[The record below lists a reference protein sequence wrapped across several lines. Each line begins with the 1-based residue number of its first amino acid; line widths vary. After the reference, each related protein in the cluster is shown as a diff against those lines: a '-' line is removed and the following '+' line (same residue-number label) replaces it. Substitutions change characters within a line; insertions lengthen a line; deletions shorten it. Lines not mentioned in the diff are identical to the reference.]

1 MVGVCMGAMRR
12 WWIAA
17 LVPTMVASAL
27 AAPTRVEAA
36 APKPA
41 AVCEDEQPDAASAG
55 RMVEVCGRR
64 VEILAERTEWSQMFL
79 NSDGSRTLEQTIEP
93 TRVRKGKSWA
103 PVDTTLKV
111 SAEGVT
117 PRATVLPMLFSTGGD
132 EPLARLRDGDREVA
146 MTWPGRLPTPE
157 LEGATAVYREVLP
170 DVDLR
175 VTAQPMGFSEV
186 LVVRS
191 REAAAS
197 PRLASLRF
205 GLETRGVTVSAT
217 NSGGLAARDGKGAI
231 VFAAPAP
238 MMWDSSEASEADSL
252 AEPAEKGLSG
262 ASPQRKPGT
271 AEQQRQ
277 LDEEASVQV
286 APGRAAIRETT
297 RRAVMPVRVDGKAM
311 TIVPDKAMLADPR
324 TKLPIYID
332 PSWTGGIA
340 SNAWTSV
347 WSKHK
352 TSSFWKNSSA
362 LNNGSTY
369 GSAGAG
375 RTEDCSGCA
384 DHVIRSLF
392 RMNISRVKNTKVT
405 KAEFRIEQRHA
416 WTCSPASNAKLW
428 KTGAISSSTTWNN
441 QPTWHGSR
449 TVQVKGDRKHGA
461 AHGCRGTGPIEF
473 DVTTMVREA
482 ADNEKP
488 DLTVGLRA
496 VDEGTKNQ
504 WKRFNH
510 SSPKLAITFNTLAN
524 APSDRKS
531 DGKTCATGA
540 SRPYV
545 LTTTPILSAKQSD
558 PDADQQSLTTYFYW
572 WPVGGS
578 RSDTDRV
585 SQAAGNPFAVSGRIP
600 SGRLVDGRSYVWQ
613 AQTWDRQHNGKWSGT
628 CEFTVDA
635 TPPPPPAAVSSTNY
649 TSDGVPRGGVGLPG
663 TFNVT
668 APTTRPYEV
677 KEYAYSLDS
686 GVLTAAKTVAA
697 RTTDYGASISLL
709 PRHDGVNILYVW
721 SKDHAGRFSTPVTYS
736 FTVRAGSGPAA
747 EWTFEDTGTTA
758 TDDSGHGNSLTV
770 GGSATR
776 VTGRSG
782 IGTALSLPG
791 TTAATRAGAI
801 NTPHPDTGV
810 STPVRTDASFTI
822 SAWARINSTADTGVQ
837 TVMSGNGS
845 RKPAYQLG
853 YVGGNQRWRFTMT
866 SADAD
871 SAASVNAHSN
881 AAPAAGKWTHLAA
894 VYDGATKRLTLY
906 VNGVAQTETATLS
919 GGFNATSDF
928 SVGRRTWNGSQGSY
942 FAGLVDDVRFYNF
955 AETAANIAKLAVP
968 LPPAVTFPNGSEAT
982 TGGQLAVRFDARG
995 DTNVT
1000 KFRYSIDGTGLGST
1014 VNATTVGGTATVT
1027 VNVGSG
1033 LGPRP
1038 IYAVAVDDG
1047 NRVSGMTTDEFTARP
1062 AASLSGT
1069 VWNEYFLPQADVV
1082 VQLQPGGHQATSAA
1096 DGSYAMTG
1104 FAPGTYTITA
1114 TLGGRCG
1121 LSFSAP
1127 LEIDGQ
1133 GTTYDILLAAFRDDL
1148 GHTCTEQTA
1157 TFTTASGVLALTGDD
1172 AVAAVALPF
1181 AFPFYG
1187 GAYRSAWV
1195 DTNGLLSFTDP
1206 GGSHPYTGQL
1216 PAPVTPAAAV
1226 APFWDDLVVDA
1237 SASVRTAAT
1246 GTGAG
1251 QRFVVEWRNVHR
1263 KGNTGQRLSFAAVLA
1278 PDGTVTTSYDQLDN
1292 AAERGAHAIVGIEAE
1307 DGQDRLRYS
1316 TAEPV
1321 LASSQ
1326 AITFTRPE
1334 SESELELH
1342 NLSGALTNAAG
1353 AAVVGATVTL
1363 DPSGVSTTT
1372 GAGGAYS
1379 FTGLVADSY
1388 AVSVQMAGR
1397 CGAVA
1402 RSQVELFADVVRDL
1416 TLGPD
1421 YGGLGYACSTG
1432 ASGFVSASTVLAL
1445 TGDDAVSM
1453 VSLPFPVRFH
1463 GESYTSGRVHTNG
1476 LVSFGPVSGE
1486 PDTWVNPTLPTVA
1499 APNAV
1504 VAPFWDDLEVD
1515 ASASVRTQTMGT
1527 APNRSFVI
1535 EWRNVGFRPTNAQR
1549 ITFEVIFHEDGRI
1562 AFHYGAMSTPI
1573 QQGAGATVGLEN
1585 ASGTVAALYSF
1596 QEAAL
1601 TANSSITY
1609 TPAPAGAVEGVLTT
1623 AVTGNPVAGATVTL
1637 NPGNRSTTTAADGS
1651 YQFTAVPVGEY
1662 KVAAS
1667 TGDSRCAGQY
1677 AREIINYAGGTSDVD
1692 LSVMVDGDEFGYKCT
1707 AGPRTFVPGDVV
1719 EGWQGDETV
1728 WQKNPPFPVKL
1739 YGESY
1744 TSAWI
1749 SANGLISFKDP
1760 AYFGWI
1766 GSWPGTIPSPAVD
1779 GSPNASV
1786 YVLWD
1791 DWVVDSAARIAT
1803 RISGTAPNR
1812 QWVVE
1817 WRNVHIYGDTS
1828 TRATFEVIFQE
1839 NGEITLAYADIDPNK
1854 PIERGGE
1861 GTVGIENGDGTIGFQ
1876 YLFREPWLAS
1886 GQGVTFTPNPP
1897 GQGSVAGTV
1906 TCQGNP
1912 VTGATVA
1919 VADKTATTAANGTYQ
1934 ITDVPAGSWAVIATV
1949 PSGTCRGSDVRQ
1961 VVVGTNTQI
1970 SADYHLGA
1978 TPAGGG
1984 YRLAEQPVTYTPANG
1999 TVLSLTGD
2007 DAYTPVTLPFPVS
2020 LYGQTYNTGYVDI
2033 NGLVSFIDPGEPSPD
2048 AWPIPSTASPEEAN
2062 AALYP
2067 FWHDWVVDANASVRT
2082 AVRGTAPNRQ
2092 YVIEW
2097 RNVHSY
2103 EDPRTRVTFQAI
2115 LDEAGGYSFAY
2126 TDNDGT
2132 FLERGGG
2139 ATIGIENADGTAA
2152 IQYTYRQ
2159 PVLRPGLGLRFT
2171 APTS

>member
-1 MVGVCMGAMRR
+1 M
-12 WWIAA
+12 
-17 LVPTMVASAL
+17 
-27 AAPTRVEAA
+27 
-36 APKPA
+36 
-41 AVCEDEQPDAASAG
+41 CEDEQPDAAAAG
-55 RMVEVCGRR
+55 RMVGVCGRR

-79 NSDGSRTLEQTIEP
+79 NVDGSRTLEQTIEP

-117 PRATVLPMLFSTGGD
+117 PRATVLPMVFSTGGD
-132 EPLARLRDGDREVA
+132 APLARLRDGDRELA
-146 MTWPGRLPTPE
+146 MTWPGRLPTPV
-157 LEGATAVYREVLP
+157 LEGATAVYRDVLP

-175 VTAQPMGFSEV
+175 VTAQPLGFSEV
-186 LVVRS
+186 LVVKS
-191 REAAAS
+191 RQAAAS
-197 PRLASLRF
+197 PQLASLKF
-205 GLETRGVTVSAT
+205 GLQTKGVTVSAT
-217 NSGGLAARDGKGAI
+217 GSGGLTARDGKGAT

-238 MMWDSSEASEADSL
+238 MMWDSSQAPEADSL
-252 AEPAEKGLSG
+252 AGAAEKGPSG
-262 ASPQRKPGT
+262 ARAQRKPSV

-277 LDEEASVQV
+277 LDEEASIQ
-286 APGRAAIRETT
+286 AGPGRSAIREPV
-297 RRAVMPVRVDGKAM
+297 RRAVMPVRVDGKTM

-332 PSWTGGIA
+332 PSWTGGIV

-369 GSAGAG
+369 GAAGAG

-384 DHVIRSLF
+384 DHIIRSLF
-392 RMNISRVKNTKVT
+392 RMNIARVKGTEVS

-416 WTCSPASNAKLW
+416 WTCSPVSNAKVW

-441 QPTWHGSR
+441 QPKWDGNR
-449 TVQVKGDRKHGA
+449 TAQVRGDRKHGA
-461 AHGCRGTGPIEF
+461 AHGCRGTGTIEF
-473 DVTTMVREA
+473 NVTTMVKEA
-482 ADNEKP
+482 AKSGKS
-488 DLTVGLRA
+488 DLTLGLRA

-531 DGKTCATGA
+531 DGKACATGA

-558 PDADQQSLTTYFYW
+558 PDDDQQSLTTYFYW

-578 RSDTDRV
+578 RNDSDRV
-585 SQAAGNPFAVSGRIP
+585 SQAAGNPSSVSGKIP

-613 AQTWDRQHNGKWSGT
+613 AQTWDRQHDGKWSGT

-635 TPPPPPAAVSSTNY
+635 TPPPPPAGVASTNY
-649 TSDGVPRGGVGLPG
+649 TTDGVPRGGVGLSG
-663 TFNVT
+663 TFTVA
-668 APTTRPYEV
+668 APTVRPYEV

-686 GVLTAAKTVAA
+686 GVLTAAKTVPA
-697 RTTDYGASISLL
+697 RTTDYGASISLA
-709 PRHDGVNILYVW
+709 PRHDGVNVLYVW
-721 SKDHAGRFSTPVTYS
+721 SKDHAGRFSTPVTYTFS
-736 FTVRAGSGPAA
+736 VRAGVGAAA
-747 EWTFEDTGTTA
+747 EWAFEETGTTA
-758 TDDSGHGNSLTV
+758 ADDSGHGNALTL
-770 GGSATR
+770 GTGATR
-776 VTGRSG
+776 VAGRSG

-791 TTAATRAGAI
+791 NAAATKTGTI
-801 NTPHPDTGV
+801 NTPHPDTLV
-810 STPVRTDASFTI
+810 STPVRTDASFTVT
-822 SAWARINSTADTGVQ
+822 SWVRINSLAGTGVQ
-837 TVMSGNGS
+837 AVVSANGS
-845 RKPAYQLG
+845 RMPAYHLG
-853 YVGGNQRWRFTMT
+853 YAGSNQRWRFTMT
-866 SADAD
+866 TADTD
-871 SAASVNAHSN
+871 NAASVNVHSN
-881 AAPAAGKWTHLAA
+881 AAPTAGKWTHLAA
-894 VYDGATKRLTLY
+894 VYDGGTKKLTLY

-928 SVGRRTWNGSQGSY
+928 SVGRRKWNGSYDSF
-942 FAGLVDDVRFYNF
+942 FAGVVDDVRFYNF
-955 AETAANIAKLAVP
+955 VETPANLAKLAVP
-968 LPPAVTFPNGSEAT
+968 LPPAVTFPNGSEVTA
-982 TGGQLAVRFDARG
+982 GGQLTVRFDAGG

-1000 KFRYSIDGTGLGST
+1000 RFRYSPDSAGLGTT
-1014 VNATTVGGTATVT
+1014 VNASSPGGTATVT
-1027 VNVGSG
+1027 INIGSMTG
-1033 LGPRP
+1033 ERP
-1038 IYAVAVDDG
+1038 VYAVAVDDG
-1047 NRVSGMTTDEFTARP
+1047 NRASEMSQGAFTVAS

-1069 VWNEYFLPQADVV
+1069 VWDASFLPGAGVV

-1096 DGSYAMTG
+1096 DGSYALTG
-1104 FAPGTYTITA
+1104 FAPGSYTITA
-1114 TLGGRCG
+1114 TVGGRCG
-1121 LSFSAP
+1121 QAFSGP

-1133 GTTYDILLAAFRDDL
+1133 GATFDIFLSAFSDDL
-1148 GHTCTEQTA
+1148 GHTCSEQVTA
-1157 TFTTASGVLALTGDD
+1157 FTAASTTLALTGDN
-1172 AVAAVALPF
+1172 AVAAVPLPF

-1206 GGSHPYTGQL
+1206 GGSHPYTGQQ
-1216 PAPVTPAAAV
+1216 PAPATPAAAV

-1237 SASVRTAAT
+1237 SASVRTATT
-1246 GTGAG
+1246 GTGDG

-1263 KGNTGQRLSFAAVLA
+1263 KGNTAQRLSFATVLA
-1278 PDGTVTTSYDQLDN
+1278 PDGTVTTNYDQLDN

-1316 TAEPV
+1316 IAEPV
-1321 LASSQ
+1321 LANSQ
-1326 AITFTRPE
+1326 AITFTRPD
-1334 SESELELH
+1334 SEGDLELH
-1342 NLSGALTNAAG
+1342 SLSGTLTDAAG
-1353 AAVVGATVTL
+1353 GAVVGATVIL

-1388 AVSVQMAGR
+1388 TVGVQMAGR

-1402 RSQVELFADVVRDL
+1402 RSQVELFVDVVRDL
-1416 TLGPD
+1416 RLGPD

-1432 ASGFVSASTVLAL
+1432 SSGFVSASTVLAL
-1445 TGDDAVSM
+1445 TGDDAATM
-1453 VSLPFPVRFH
+1453 VTLPFPVRFH

-1486 PDTWVNPTLPTVA
+1486 PDTWVNPTMPTVA

-1504 VAPFWDDLEVD
+1504 VAPFWDDFEVD
-1515 ASASVRTQTMGT
+1515 AAASVRTQTVGT
-1527 APNRSFVI
+1527 APNRSYVV

-1549 ITFEVIFHEDGRI
+1549 VTFEVIFHEDGRI
-1562 AFHYGAMSTPI
+1562 AFHYGAMSTPV
-1573 QQGAGATVGLEN
+1573 QQGAAATVGLEN
-1585 ASGTVAALYSF
+1585 ASGTVAALYSYH
-1596 QEAAL
+1596 EAAL

-1667 TGDSRCAGQY
+1667 TGDNRCAGQY
-1677 AREIINYAGGTSDVD
+1677 AREIINHPGGTFDVD

-1707 AGPRTFVPGDVV
+1707 TGAQTFIPGDIV

-1779 GSPNASV
+1779 GSPNAAV

-1791 DWVVDSAARIAT
+1791 DWVVDSQARIAT

-1828 TRATFEVIFQE
+1828 TRATFEVIFKE
-1839 NGEITLAYADIDPNK
+1839 NGEITLAYADIDPKK

-1861 GTVGIENGDGTIGFQ
+1861 GTVGIENGDGSIGFQ

-1906 TCQGNP
+1906 TCQGTP
-1912 VTGATVA
+1912 VAGATIA
-1919 VADKTATTAANGTYQ
+1919 AADKTTTTAANGTYQ
-1934 ITDVPAGSWAVIATV
+1934 ITAVPAGTWAVIVTV
-1949 PSGTCRGSDVRQ
+1949 PSGACRGSDVRQ
-1961 VVVGTNTQI
+1961 VVVGTNTQAT
-1970 SADYHLGA
+1970 ADYALDA

-1984 YRLAEQPVTYTPANG
+1984 YQLAEQPVTYTPANS
-1999 TVLSLTGD
+1999 TVLPITGD
-2007 DAYTPVTLPFPVS
+2007 DAFTSVTLPFPVT
-2020 LYGQTYNTGYVDI
+2020 LYGQTYNTGWVDT
-2033 NGLVSFIDPGEPSPD
+2033 NGLVSFIKPGEPSPD
-2048 AWPIPSTASPEEAN
+2048 AWPIPSPASPEEPN

-2067 FWHDWVVDANASVRT
+2067 FWHDWVVDPNASVRT

-2103 EDPRTRVTFQAI
+2103 EDPRTRTTFQAI
-2115 LDEAGGYSFAY
+2115 LDESGGYSFAY

-2139 ATIGIENADGTAA
+2139 ATIGIENADGTTA

-2159 PVLRPGLGLRFT
+2159 PVLRPGMGLRFNP
-2171 APTS
+2171 PTP